1 MAFTPASTIALFA
14 IQGAAMNKESS
25 WRFSVL
31 GALIAVLPLLIVARM
46 FTLQTSPEQVADLKK
61 MNELSSVRLEMI
73 RPPRGQILDRWGH
86 VFAGNK
92 TVYEVGI
99 ELNQMK
105 NPNTIATTLHLVLGM
120 DEAKVIS
127 LISEGEA
134 NNLSRVVIQSNIA
147 EDKAN
152 LLDQLRDQM
161 AQENAGKGKNAP
173 SLSGLENIPF
183 LARTYPEKEV
193 ASNLIGFVSTDGGVG
208 YYGVEGKYNNLL
220 AGKSQNIWVPLDPN
234 LAAQIPDTNGGAD
247 LVLTID
253 REVQAAMEQELDDAL
268 SWSGSPAGTIVVLN
282 PKNGEIIAMATTPR
296 IDLNNYA
303 QNMDRFNRDNPFDRA
318 VSLTYEPGSVYKV
331 LTMASALDD
340 GSVKP
345 QTTFIDTGVFEIG
358 GTYIYNWNSGAWG
371 PQDMTGCLQHSLNVC
386 LAWVASQ
393 MGAKDFYRYMQN
405 FGIGHLTG
413 VDLAGEVTGRLKSPG
428 DSDWYDADL
437 GTNAFGQGVSVT
449 PLQLAAATSAVA
461 NDGKVMTPHIVRSII
476 SKGYQ
481 YDLEPTV
488 MARPIKPETAHTLS
502 AMLETS
508 LVGESSDALVPGYSV
523 AGKTGTAE
531 IPTPFGYT
539 SSQTNASFVGWG
551 PVDDPQFLVY
561 IWLEK
566 PTISPWGSEV
576 AAPVFSKV
584 VQKLVVLLNIP
595 PDDVRH
601 RLNGQ

>member
-1 MAFTPASTIALFA
+1 
-14 IQGAAMNKESS
+14 MNKDFS
-25 WRFSVL
+25 WRYGVL
-31 GALIAVLPLLIVARM
+31 GALISLLPLLIIARM
-46 FTLQTSPEQVADLKK
+46 FTLQTSPVQVADLKK
-61 MNELSSVRLEMI
+61 MNEMSSVRLEMI

-86 VFAGNK
+86 VLAGNK
-92 TVYEVGI
+92 TVYEVGV
-99 ELNQMK
+99 ELAQMK

-120 DEAKVIS
+120 DEAKVLS
-127 LISEGEA
+127 LISEGRA
-134 NNLSRVVIQSNIA
+134 DNLSRVVMQSNVP
-147 EDKAN
+147 EDKAV
-152 LLDQLRDQM
+152 LLNQLRDQM

-193 ASNLIGFVSTDGGVG
+193 GSNLLGFVSKDGGIG

-220 AGKSQNIWVPLDPN
+220 AGKSQDIWVPLDPN
-234 LAAQIPDTNGGAD
+234 LAAQIPDTSTGAD
-247 LVLTID
+247 LVLTVD
-253 REVQAAMEQELDDAL
+253 REVQASMEQELDYAL
-268 SWSGSPAGTIVVLN
+268 KWSGSTAGTIVVLN
-282 PKNGEIIAMATTPR
+282 PKNGEVIAMATTPR
-296 IDLNNYA
+296 IDLNNYS
-303 QNMDRFNRDNPFDRA
+303 QYMDRFNRDNPFDRA
-318 VSLTYEPGSVYKV
+318 VSLTYEPGSVFKV
-331 LTMASALDD
+331 LTMASALDN

-345 QTTFIDTGVFEIG
+345 DTTFIDTGVFEIG

-393 MGAKDFYRYMQN
+393 MGAKDFYRYMQG

-413 VDLAGEVTGRLKSPG
+413 IDLAGEVTGRLKSPG

-449 PLQLAAATSAVA
+449 PLQLAAAVSAVA
-461 NDGKVMTPHIVRSII
+461 NDGKEMAPHVVRSII
-476 SKGYQ
+476 TKGFQ
-481 YDLEPTV
+481 YDIQPTV
-488 MARPIKPETAHTLS
+488 MARPIKVETARTLS
-502 AMLETS
+502 AMLATS
-508 LVGESSDALVPGYSV
+508 LEGESSDALVPGYRL

-576 AAPVFSKV
+576 AAPIFAQA

-601 RLNGQ
+601 RLRGQ

>member
-1 MAFTPASTIALFA
+1 
-14 IQGAAMNKESS
+14 MNKDFS
-25 WRFSVL
+25 WRYSVL
-31 GALIAVLPLLIVARM
+31 GALLAVLPLLIVARM
-46 FTLQTSPEQVADLKK
+46 FTLQTSPVQVADLKK

-86 VFAGNK
+86 VLAGNK
-92 TVYEVGI
+92 TVYEVGV

-105 NPNTIATTLHLVLGM
+105 NPNTIATTLHLVLGI
-120 DEAKVIS
+120 DEAKVLT
-127 LISEGEA
+127 LISEGRA
-134 NNLSRVVIQSNIA
+134 NNLSRVVIQSNVA
-147 EDKAN
+147 EDKAI
-152 LLDQLRDQM
+152 LLNQLRDQM

-183 LARTYPEKEV
+183 LARTYPEKDV

-234 LAAQIPDTNGGAD
+234 LAAQIPNTDGGAD

-253 REVQAAMEQELDDAL
+253 VQVQATIEKELDDAL
-268 SWSGSPAGTIVVLN
+268 SWSGSQAGTIVVLN

-303 QNMDRFNRDNPFDRA
+303 QNMDHFNRDNPFDRA
-318 VSLTYEPGSVYKV
+318 ISLTYEPGSVYKV

-358 GTYIYNWNSGAWG
+358 GTYIYNWNSGACG
-371 PQDMTGCLQHSLNVC
+371 PQDMTGCMQHSLNVC

-393 MGAKDFYRYMQN
+393 MGAKDFYKYMQS

-461 NDGKVMTPHIVRSII
+461 NDGKIMTPHIVRSII

-488 MARPIKPETAHTLS
+488 MARPIKPETAHTLN

-601 RLNGQ
+601 SLHGQ

>member
-1 MAFTPASTIALFA
+1 
-14 IQGAAMNKESS
+14 
-25 WRFSVL
+25 
-31 GALIAVLPLLIVARM
+31 
-46 FTLQTSPEQVADLKK
+46 
-61 MNELSSVRLEMI
+61 
-73 RPPRGQILDRWGH
+73 
-86 VFAGNK
+86 
-92 TVYEVGI
+92 
-99 ELNQMK
+99 
-105 NPNTIATTLHLVLGM
+105 
-120 DEAKVIS
+120 
-127 LISEGEA
+127 
-134 NNLSRVVIQSNIA
+134 
-147 EDKAN
+147 
-152 LLDQLRDQM
+152 
-161 AQENAGKGKNAP
+161 
-173 SLSGLENIPF
+173 
-183 LARTYPEKEV
+183 
-193 ASNLIGFVSTDGGVG
+193 
-208 YYGVEGKYNNLL
+208 
-220 AGKSQNIWVPLDPN
+220 
-234 LAAQIPDTNGGAD
+234 
-247 LVLTID
+247 
-253 REVQAAMEQELDDAL
+253 
-268 SWSGSPAGTIVVLN
+268 
-282 PKNGEIIAMATTPR
+282 
-296 IDLNNYA
+296 
-303 QNMDRFNRDNPFDRA
+303 
-318 VSLTYEPGSVYKV
+318 
-331 LTMASALDD
+331 
-340 GSVKP
+340 
-345 QTTFIDTGVFEIG
+345 
-358 GTYIYNWNSGAWG
+358 
-371 PQDMTGCLQHSLNVC
+371 
-386 LAWVASQ
+386 
-393 MGAKDFYRYMQN
+393 
-405 FGIGHLTG
+405 
-413 VDLAGEVTGRLKSPG
+413 VTGRLKSPG

-502 AMLETS
+502 SILETS

>member
-1 MAFTPASTIALFA
+1 ME
-14 IQGAAMNKESS
+14 GAAMNKDFS
-25 WRFSVL
+25 WRYSVL
-31 GALIAVLPLLIVARM
+31 GALIAVLPLLIIARM
-46 FTLQTSPEQVADLKK
+46 FTLQTSPVQVADLKK
-61 MNELSSVRLEMI
+61 MNELASVRLEMI

-86 VFAGNK
+86 VLAGNK
-92 TVYEVGI
+92 TVYEVGV
-99 ELNQMK
+99 ELDQMK
-105 NPNTIATTLHLVLGM
+105 NPNTIATTLHLVLGI
-120 DEAKVIS
+120 DEAKVLS
-127 LISEGEA
+127 LISEGAA
-134 NNLSRVVIQSNIA
+134 NNLSRVVIQSNVA
-147 EDKAN
+147 EDKAI
-152 LLDQLRDQM
+152 LLNQLRDQM

-193 ASNLIGFVSTDGGVG
+193 ASNLIGFVSTDGGIG

-234 LAAQIPDTNGGAD
+234 LAAQIPNTDSGAD

-253 REVQAAMEQELDDAL
+253 VQVQAAMEQELDDAL

-318 VSLTYEPGSVYKV
+318 ISLTYEPGSVFKV
-331 LTMASALDD
+331 LTMAAALDN
-340 GSVKP
+340 GNVKP
-345 QTTFIDTGVFEIG
+345 QTSFIDTGVFEIG

-371 PQDMTGCLQHSLNVC
+371 PQDMTGCMQHSLNVC

-393 MGAKDFYRYMQN
+393 MGAKDFYKYMQS

-488 MARPIKPETAHTLS
+488 MARPITPETAHTLN

-539 SSQTNASFVGWG
+539 STQTNASFVGWG
-551 PVDDPQFLVY
+551 PADDPQFLVY

-584 VQKLVVLLNIP
+584 VQKLVVLLDIP

-601 RLNGQ
+601 SLHGQ

>member
-1 MAFTPASTIALFA
+1 
-14 IQGAAMNKESS
+14 
-25 WRFSVL
+25 
-31 GALIAVLPLLIVARM
+31 
-46 FTLQTSPEQVADLKK
+46 
-61 MNELSSVRLEMI
+61 
-73 RPPRGQILDRWGH
+73 
-86 VFAGNK
+86 
-92 TVYEVGI
+92 
-99 ELNQMK
+99 
-105 NPNTIATTLHLVLGM
+105 
-120 DEAKVIS
+120 
-127 LISEGEA
+127 
-134 NNLSRVVIQSNIA
+134 
-147 EDKAN
+147 
-152 LLDQLRDQM
+152 
-161 AQENAGKGKNAP
+161 
-173 SLSGLENIPF
+173 
-183 LARTYPEKEV
+183 
-193 ASNLIGFVSTDGGVG
+193 
-208 YYGVEGKYNNLL
+208 
-220 AGKSQNIWVPLDPN
+220 
-234 LAAQIPDTNGGAD
+234 
-247 LVLTID
+247 
-253 REVQAAMEQELDDAL
+253 
-268 SWSGSPAGTIVVLN
+268 
-282 PKNGEIIAMATTPR
+282 MATTPR

-318 VSLTYEPGSVYKV
+318 VSLTYEPGSVFKV
-331 LTMASALDD
+331 LTMASALDN

-345 QTTFIDTGVFEIG
+345 NTTFIDTGVFEIG

-393 MGAKDFYRYMQN
+393 MGPKDFYRYMQS

-413 VDLAGEVTGRLKSPG
+413 IDLAGEVTGRLKSPG

-449 PLQLAAATSAVA
+449 PLQLAAAISAVA
-461 NDGKVMTPHIVRSII
+461 NDGKEMAPHVVRSII

-481 YDLEPTV
+481 YDIQPTV
-488 MARPIKPETAHTLS
+488 MARPITAETAHTLS
-502 AMLETS
+502 AMLTTS
-508 LVGESSDALVPGYSV
+508 LVGESSDALVPGYTL

-576 AAPVFSKV
+576 AAPIFAQA

-601 RLNGQ
+601 RLRGQ

>member
-1 MAFTPASTIALFA
+1 
-14 IQGAAMNKESS
+14 MNKDFS
-25 WRFSVL
+25 WRYGVL
-31 GALIAVLPLLIVARM
+31 GALISLLPLMIIARM
-46 FTLQTSPEQVADLKK
+46 FTLQTSPVQVADLKK
-61 MNELSSVRLEMI
+61 MNEMSSVRLEMI

-86 VFAGNK
+86 VLAGNK
-92 TVYEVGI
+92 TVYEVGV
-99 ELNQMK
+99 ELAQMK

-120 DEAKVIS
+120 DEAKVLS
-127 LISEGEA
+127 LISEGKA
-134 NNLSRVVIQSNIA
+134 NNLARVVIQSNVD
-147 EDKAN
+147 ESKAV
-152 LLDQLRDQM
+152 LLNQLRDQM

-193 ASNLIGFVSTDGGVG
+193 GSNILGFVSKDGGIG

-220 AGKSQNIWVPLDPN
+220 AGKSQDIWVPLDPN
-234 LAAQIPDTNGGAD
+234 LAAQIPDTSTGAD

-253 REVQAAMEQELDDAL
+253 REVQASMEQELDYAL
-268 SWSGSPAGTIVVLN
+268 KWSGSTAGTIVVLN
-282 PKNGEIIAMATTPR
+282 PKNGEVIAMATTPR
-296 IDLNNYA
+296 IDLNNYS
-303 QNMDRFNRDNPFDRA
+303 QYMDRFNRDNPFDRA
-318 VSLTYEPGSVYKV
+318 VSLTYEPGSVFKV
-331 LTMASALDD
+331 LTMAAALDN

-345 QTTFIDTGVFEIG
+345 DTTFIDTGVFEIG

-393 MGAKDFYRYMQN
+393 MGAKDFYRYMQS
-405 FGIGHLTG
+405 FGLGHLTG
-413 VDLAGEVTGRLKSPG
+413 IDLAGEVTGRLKSPG

-449 PLQLAAATSAVA
+449 PLQIAAAISAVA
-461 NDGKVMTPHIVRSII
+461 NDGKEMAPHVVRSII

-481 YDLEPTV
+481 YDIQPTV
-488 MARPIKPETAHTLS
+488 IARPIKTETAHTLS
-502 AMLETS
+502 AMLATS
-508 LVGESSDALVPGYSV
+508 LEGESSDALVPGYSL

-576 AAPVFSKV
+576 AAPIFAQA

-601 RLNGQ
+601 RLRGQ

>member
-1 MAFTPASTIALFA
+1 
-14 IQGAAMNKESS
+14 MNKDFS
-25 WRFSVL
+25 WRYSVL

-86 VFAGNK
+86 VLAGNK
-92 TVYEVGI
+92 TVYEVGV
-99 ELNQMK
+99 ELGQMK
-105 NPNTIATTLHLVLGM
+105 NPNTIATTLHLVLGI
-120 DEAKVIS
+120 DEAKVIG
-127 LISEGEA
+127 LISEGKA
-134 NNLSRVVIQSNIA
+134 NNLSRVVIQSNVA
-147 EDKAN
+147 EDKAK

-193 ASNLIGFVSTDGGVG
+193 GSNLLGFVSADGVTG

-234 LAAQIPDTNGGAD
+234 LAAQIPDTSGGAD

-253 REVQAAMEQELDDAL
+253 WQVQAAMEQELDDAL

-303 QNMDRFNRDNPFDRA
+303 QDMDRFNRDNPFDRA
-318 VSLTYEPGSVYKV
+318 VSLTYEPGSVFKV

-345 QTTFIDTGVFEIG
+345 ETTFIDTGVFEIG

-371 PQDMTGCLQHSLNVC
+371 PQDMTGCMQHSLNVC

-393 MGAKDFYRYMQN
+393 LGAKDFYRYLQS

-449 PLQLAAATSAVA
+449 PLQLAAATAAVA
-461 NDGKVMTPHIVRSII
+461 NDGKIMTPHIVRSII

-488 MARPIKPETAHTLS
+488 MSRPIKPETARTLS
-502 AMLETS
+502 TMLETS

>member
-1 MAFTPASTIALFA
+1 
-14 IQGAAMNKESS
+14 MNKDFS
-25 WRFSVL
+25 WRYSVL
-31 GALIAVLPLLIVARM
+31 GALISLLPLLIIARM
-46 FTLQTSPEQVADLKK
+46 FTLQTSPVQVADLKK
-61 MNELSSVRLEMI
+61 MNEMSSVRLEMI

-86 VFAGNK
+86 VLAGNK
-92 TVYEVGI
+92 TVYEVGV
-99 ELNQMK
+99 ELGQMK

-120 DEAKVIS
+120 DEAKVLG

-134 NNLSRVVIQSNIA
+134 DNLSRVVIQSNVA
-147 EDKAN
+147 EDKAV
-152 LLDQLRDQM
+152 LLNQLRDQM

-193 ASNLIGFVSTDGGVG
+193 GSNIIGFVSTDGGIG

-220 AGKSQNIWVPLDPN
+220 AGKSQDIWVPLDPN
-234 LAAQIPDTNGGAD
+234 LAAQIPDTNTGAD

-253 REVQAAMEQELDDAL
+253 REVQASMEQELDYAL
-268 SWSGSPAGTIVVLN
+268 KWSGSTAGTIVVLN
-282 PKNGEIIAMATTPR
+282 PQNGEVIAMASTPR

-318 VSLTYEPGSVYKV
+318 VSLTYEPGSVFKV
-331 LTMASALDD
+331 LTMASALDN

-345 QTTFIDTGVFEIG
+345 DTTFIDTGVFEIG

-393 MGAKDFYRYMQN
+393 MGAKDFYRYMQS

-413 VDLAGEVTGRLKSPG
+413 IDLAGEVTGRLKSPG

-449 PLQLAAATSAVA
+449 PLQLAAAVSAVA
-461 NDGKVMTPHIVRSII
+461 NDGKEMAPHVVRSII

-481 YDLEPTV
+481 YDIQPTV
-488 MARPIKPETAHTLS
+488 MARPITAATAHTLS
-502 AMLETS
+502 AMLATS
-508 LVGESSDALVPGYSV
+508 LVGESSDALVPGYGL

-576 AAPVFSKV
+576 AAPIFAQA

-601 RLNGQ
+601 RLRGQ

>member
-1 MAFTPASTIALFA
+1 MAFTPAGTVALFA
-14 IQGAAMNKESS
+14 IEGAAMNKDIS
-25 WRFSVL
+25 WRYSVL

-46 FTLQTSPEQVADLKK
+46 FTLQTSPVQVADLKK
-61 MNELSSVRLEMI
+61 MNELASVRLEMI

-86 VFAGNK
+86 VLAGNK
-92 TVYEVGI
+92 TVYEVGV

-120 DEAKVIS
+120 DEAKVLS
-127 LISEGEA
+127 LISEGAA
-134 NNLSRVVIQSNIA
+134 NNLSRVVIQSNVA

-152 LLDQLRDQM
+152 LLDQLQKQM

-183 LARTYPEKEV
+183 LARTYPEKDV
-193 ASNLIGFVSTDGGVG
+193 ASNLIGFVSTDGGIG
-208 YYGVEGKYNNLL
+208 YYGVEGKYDSLL

-234 LAAQIPDTNGGAD
+234 LAAQIPNTNSGAD

-282 PKNGEIIAMATTPR
+282 PRNGEIIAMATTPR

-303 QNMDRFNRDNPFDRA
+303 ENMDRFNRDNPFDRA
-318 VSLTYEPGSVYKV
+318 VSLTYEPGSVFKV
-331 LTMASALDD
+331 LTMASALDN

-393 MGAKDFYRYMQN
+393 MGAKDFYRYMQS
-405 FGIGHLTG
+405 FGIGRLTG

-449 PLQLAAATSAVA
+449 PLQLAAATTAVA

-481 YDLEPTV
+481 YDIQPTV
-488 MARPIKPETAHTLS
+488 MARPITPETAHTLS

-601 RLNGQ
+601 SLHGQ

>member
-1 MAFTPASTIALFA
+1 
-14 IQGAAMNKESS
+14 MNKDFS
-25 WRFSVL
+25 WRYSVL

-61 MNELSSVRLEMI
+61 MNEMSSVRLEMI

-86 VFAGNK
+86 VLAGNK

-99 ELNQMK
+99 ELDQMK

-127 LISEGEA
+127 LISEGQA
-134 NNLSRVVIQSNIA
+134 NNLSRVVIQSNVA
-147 EDKAN
+147 EDKAI

-161 AQENAGKGKNAP
+161 AKENAGKGKNAP

-183 LARTYPEKEV
+183 LARTYPEKDV
-193 ASNLIGFVSTDGGVG
+193 ASNLIGFVSKDGGVG

-234 LAAQIPDTNGGAD
+234 LAAQIPDTSRGAD

-253 REVQAAMEQELDDAL
+253 RQVQAAMEQELDDAL
-268 SWSGSPAGTIVVLN
+268 SWSGSQAGTIVVLN

-393 MGAKDFYRYMQN
+393 MGAKDFYKYMQG

-449 PLQLAAATSAVA
+449 PLQLASAISAVA

-481 YDLEPTV
+481 YDIQPTV
-488 MARPIKPETAHTLS
+488 MARPIKPETARTLS
-502 AMLETS
+502 SMLETS

-601 RLNGQ
+601 RLRGQ

>member
-1 MAFTPASTIALFA
+1 
-14 IQGAAMNKESS
+14 MNKDYS
-25 WRFSVL
+25 WRYSVL
-31 GALIAVLPLLIVARM
+31 GALVSVLALLIIARM
-46 FTLQTSPEQVADLKK
+46 FTLQTSPVQVADLKK
-61 MNELSSVRLEMI
+61 MNEMSSMRLEMI

-86 VFAGNK
+86 VLAGNK
-92 TVYEVGI
+92 TVYEVGV

-105 NPNTIATTLHLVLGM
+105 NPNTIATTLHLVLGI
-120 DEAKVIS
+120 DEAKVLG
-127 LISEGEA
+127 LISQGKA
-134 NNLSRVVIQSNIA
+134 DGLSRVVIRSNV
-147 EDKAN
+147 EENKAI
-152 LLDQLRDQM
+152 LLNQLRDQM
-161 AQENAGKGKNAP
+161 AQEYAGKGKSAP

-193 ASNLIGFVSTDGGVG
+193 ASNLLGFVSKDGGIG

-220 AGKSQNIWVPLDPN
+220 AGKSENVWVPLDPN
-234 LAAQIPDTNGGAD
+234 LAAQIPDTNTGAD

-253 REVQAAMEQELDDAL
+253 REVQASVEQELDSAL
-268 SWSGSPAGTIVVLN
+268 KWSGSQAGTIVVLN
-282 PKNGEIIAMATTPR
+282 PKNGEVIAMATTPR

-303 QNMDRFNRDNPFDRA
+303 QYMDRFNRDNPFDRA
-318 VSLTYEPGSVYKV
+318 VSLTYEPGSVFKV
-331 LTMASALDD
+331 LTMASALDN

-345 QTTFIDTGVFEIG
+345 DTTFIDTGVFEIG

-371 PQDMTGCLQHSLNVC
+371 PQDMTGCMQHSLNVC

-393 MGAKDFYRYMQN
+393 MGAKDFYRYMQA

-413 VDLAGEVTGRLKSPG
+413 IDLAGEVTGRLKSPG

-449 PLQLAAATSAVA
+449 PLQLAAAISAVA
-461 NDGKVMTPHIVRSII
+461 NDGKEMTPHVVRSII

-481 YDLEPTV
+481 YDIQPTV
-488 MARPIKPETAHTLS
+488 MARPIKAKTAQTLS
-502 AMLETS
+502 AMLATS
-508 LVGESSDALVPGYSV
+508 LVGESSDALVPGYNL

-539 SSQTNASFVGWG
+539 SNQTNASFVGWG

-601 RLNGQ
+601 RLRGQ

>member
-1 MAFTPASTIALFA
+1 
-14 IQGAAMNKESS
+14 MNKDFS
-25 WRFSVL
+25 WRYSVL
-31 GALIAVLPLLIVARM
+31 GALLAVLPLLIVARM
-46 FTLQTSPEQVADLKK
+46 FTLQTSPVQVADLKK

-86 VFAGNK
+86 VLAGNK
-92 TVYEVGI
+92 TVYEVGV
-99 ELNQMK
+99 ELDQMK
-105 NPNTIATTLHLVLGM
+105 NPNTIATTLHLVLGI
-120 DEAKVIS
+120 DEAKVLT
-127 LISEGEA
+127 LISEGRA
-134 NNLSRVVIQSNIA
+134 NNLSRVVIQSNVA
-147 EDKAN
+147 EDKAI
-152 LLDQLRDQM
+152 LLNQLRDQM

-183 LARTYPEKEV
+183 LARTYPEKDV

-234 LAAQIPDTNGGAD
+234 LAAQIPNTDGGAD

-253 REVQAAMEQELDDAL
+253 VQVQAAIEKELDDAL
-268 SWSGSPAGTIVVLN
+268 SWSGSQAGTIVVLN

-318 VSLTYEPGSVYKV
+318 ISLTYEPGSVYKV

-371 PQDMTGCLQHSLNVC
+371 PQDMTGCMQHSLNVC

-393 MGAKDFYRYMQN
+393 MGAKDFYKYMQG

-461 NDGKVMTPHIVRSII
+461 NDGKIMTPHIVRSII

-488 MARPIKPETAHTLS
+488 MARPIKPETAHTLN

-508 LVGESSDALVPGYSV
+508 LLGESSDALVPGYSV

-601 RLNGQ
+601 SLHGQ

>member
-1 MAFTPASTIALFA
+1 ME
-14 IQGAAMNKESS
+14 GAAMNKDFS
-25 WRFSVL
+25 WRYSVL
-31 GALIAVLPLLIVARM
+31 GALIAVLPLLIIARM
-46 FTLQTSPEQVADLKK
+46 FTLQTSPVQVADLKK
-61 MNELSSVRLEMI
+61 MNELASVRLEMI

-86 VFAGNK
+86 VLAGNK
-92 TVYEVGI
+92 TVYEVGV
-99 ELNQMK
+99 ELDQMK
-105 NPNTIATTLHLVLGM
+105 NPNTIATTLHLVLGI
-120 DEAKVIS
+120 DEAKVLS
-127 LISEGEA
+127 LISEGAA
-134 NNLSRVVIQSNIA
+134 NNLSRVVIQSNVA
-147 EDKAN
+147 EDKAI
-152 LLDQLRDQM
+152 LLNQLRDQM

-193 ASNLIGFVSTDGGVG
+193 ASNLIGFVSTDGGIG

-234 LAAQIPDTNGGAD
+234 LAAQIPNTDSGAD

-253 REVQAAMEQELDDAL
+253 VQVQAAMEQELDDAL

-318 VSLTYEPGSVYKV
+318 ISLTYEPGSVFKV
-331 LTMASALDD
+331 LTMAAALDN
-340 GSVKP
+340 GNVKP

-371 PQDMTGCLQHSLNVC
+371 PQDMTGCMQHSLNVC

-393 MGAKDFYRYMQN
+393 MGAKDFYKYMQS

-488 MARPIKPETAHTLS
+488 MARPITPETAHTLN

-539 SSQTNASFVGWG
+539 STQTNASFVGWG
-551 PVDDPQFLVY
+551 PADDPQFLVY

-584 VQKLVVLLNIP
+584 VQKLVVLLDIP

-601 RLNGQ
+601 SLHGQ

>member
-1 MAFTPASTIALFA
+1 
-14 IQGAAMNKESS
+14 MNKDFS
-25 WRFSVL
+25 WRYSVL
-31 GALIAVLPLLIVARM
+31 GALLAVLPLLIVARM

-86 VFAGNK
+86 VLAGNK
-92 TVYEVGI
+92 TVYEVGV
-99 ELNQMK
+99 ELDQMK

-127 LISEGEA
+127 LISEGKA
-134 NNLSRVVIQSNIA
+134 NDLSRVVIQSNVA
-147 EDKAN
+147 EDKAV
-152 LLDQLRDQM
+152 LLNQLRDQM
-161 AQENAGKGKNAP
+161 AKENAGKGKNAP

-183 LARTYPEKEV
+183 LARTYPEKDV
-193 ASNLIGFVSTDGGVG
+193 ASNLIGFVSKDGGVG

-234 LAAQIPDTNGGAD
+234 LAAQIPDTNSGAD

-253 REVQAAMEQELDDAL
+253 RQVQAAMEQELDDAL
-268 SWSGSPAGTIVVLN
+268 SWSGSQAGTIVVLN

-318 VSLTYEPGSVYKV
+318 VSLTYEPGSVFKV

-393 MGAKDFYRYMQN
+393 MGAKDFYRYMQS
-405 FGIGHLTG
+405 FGLGHLTG

-449 PLQLAAATSAVA
+449 PLQLASAISAVP

-481 YDLEPTV
+481 YDIQPTV
-488 MARPIKPETAHTLS
+488 MARPITPETAHTLS

-601 RLNGQ
+601 RLRGQ

>member
-1 MAFTPASTIALFA
+1 
-14 IQGAAMNKESS
+14 MNKDFS
-25 WRFSVL
+25 WRYSVL

-61 MNELSSVRLEMI
+61 MNEMSSVRLEMI

-86 VFAGNK
+86 VLAGNK

-99 ELNQMK
+99 ELDQMK

-127 LISEGEA
+127 LISEGQA
-134 NNLSRVVIQSNIA
+134 NNLSRVVIQSNVA
-147 EDKAN
+147 EDKAI

-161 AQENAGKGKNAP
+161 AKENAGKGKNAP

-183 LARTYPEKEV
+183 LARTYPEKDV
-193 ASNLIGFVSTDGGVG
+193 ASNLIGFVSKDGGVG

-234 LAAQIPDTNGGAD
+234 LAAQIPDTSSGAD

-253 REVQAAMEQELDDAL
+253 RQVQAAMEQELDNAL
-268 SWSGSPAGTIVVLN
+268 SWSGSQAGTIVVLN

-393 MGAKDFYRYMQN
+393 MGAKDFYKYMQG

-449 PLQLAAATSAVA
+449 PLQLASAISAVA

-481 YDLEPTV
+481 YDIQPTV
-488 MARPIKPETAHTLS
+488 MARPIKPETARTLS
-502 AMLETS
+502 SMLETS

-601 RLNGQ
+601 RLRGQ

>member
-1 MAFTPASTIALFA
+1 
-14 IQGAAMNKESS
+14 MNKDFS
-25 WRFSVL
+25 WRYSVL
-31 GALIAVLPLLIVARM
+31 GALISLLPLLIVARM
-46 FTLQTSPEQVADLKK
+46 FTLQTSPVQVADLKK
-61 MNELSSVRLEMI
+61 MNEMSSVRLEMI

-86 VFAGNK
+86 VLAGNK
-92 TVYEVGI
+92 TVYEVGV
-99 ELNQMK
+99 ELDQMK

-120 DEAKVIS
+120 DEAKVLG

-134 NNLSRVVIQSNIA
+134 DNLLRVVIQSNVA
-147 EDKAN
+147 EDKAV
-152 LLDQLRDQM
+152 LLNQLRDQM

-193 ASNLIGFVSTDGGVG
+193 GSNIIGFVSTDGGIG

-220 AGKSQNIWVPLDPN
+220 AGKSQDIWVPLDPN
-234 LAAQIPDTNGGAD
+234 LAAQIPDTNTGAD

-253 REVQAAMEQELDDAL
+253 REVQASMEQELDYAL
-268 SWSGSPAGTIVVLN
+268 KWSGSTAGTIVVLN
-282 PKNGEIIAMATTPR
+282 PKNGEVIAMATTPR

-318 VSLTYEPGSVYKV
+318 VSLTYEPGSVFKV
-331 LTMASALDD
+331 LTMASALDN

-345 QTTFIDTGVFEIG
+345 NTTFIDTGVFEIG

-393 MGAKDFYRYMQN
+393 MGPKDFYRYMQS

-413 VDLAGEVTGRLKSPG
+413 IDLAGEVTGRLKSPG

-449 PLQLAAATSAVA
+449 PLQLAAAISAVA
-461 NDGKVMTPHIVRSII
+461 NDGKEMAPHVVRSII

-481 YDLEPTV
+481 YDIQPTV
-488 MARPIKPETAHTLS
+488 MARPITAETAHTLS
-502 AMLETS
+502 AMLATS
-508 LVGESSDALVPGYSV
+508 LVGESSDALVPGYTL

-576 AAPVFSKV
+576 AAPIFAQA

-601 RLNGQ
+601 RLRGQ

>member
-1 MAFTPASTIALFA
+1 
-14 IQGAAMNKESS
+14 MNKDFS
-25 WRFSVL
+25 WRYSVL
-31 GALIAVLPLLIVARM
+31 GALLAVLPLLIVARM

-86 VFAGNK
+86 VLAGNK
-92 TVYEVGI
+92 TVYEVGV
-99 ELNQMK
+99 ELDQMK

-127 LISEGEA
+127 LISEGKA
-134 NNLSRVVIQSNIA
+134 NNLSRVVIQSNVA
-147 EDKAN
+147 EDKAV

-183 LARTYPEKEV
+183 LARTYPEKDV
-193 ASNLIGFVSTDGGVG
+193 ASNLIGFVSKDGGVG

-234 LAAQIPDTNGGAD
+234 LAAQIPDTSSGAD

-253 REVQAAMEQELDDAL
+253 RQVQAAMEQELDDAL

-502 AMLETS
+502 SMLETS

-601 RLNGQ
+601 RLHGQ

>member
-1 MAFTPASTIALFA
+1 
-14 IQGAAMNKESS
+14 MNKDFS
-25 WRFSVL
+25 WRYSVL
-31 GALIAVLPLLIVARM
+31 GALLAVLPLLIVARM
-46 FTLQTSPEQVADLKK
+46 FTLQTSPVQVADLKK

-86 VFAGNK
+86 VLAGNK
-92 TVYEVGI
+92 TVYEVGV

-105 NPNTIATTLHLVLGM
+105 NPNTIATTLHLVLGI
-120 DEAKVIS
+120 DEAKVLT
-127 LISEGEA
+127 LISEGRA
-134 NNLSRVVIQSNIA
+134 NNLSRVVIQSNVA
-147 EDKAN
+147 EDKAI
-152 LLDQLRDQM
+152 LLNQLRDQM

-183 LARTYPEKEV
+183 LARTYPEKDV

-234 LAAQIPDTNGGAD
+234 LAAQIPNTDGGAD

-253 REVQAAMEQELDDAL
+253 VQVQATIEKELDDAL
-268 SWSGSPAGTIVVLN
+268 SWSGSQAGTIVVLN

-303 QNMDRFNRDNPFDRA
+303 QNMDHFNRDNPFDRA
-318 VSLTYEPGSVYKV
+318 ISLTYEPGSVYKV

-371 PQDMTGCLQHSLNVC
+371 PQDMTGCMQHSLNVC

-393 MGAKDFYRYMQN
+393 MGAKDFYKYMQS

-461 NDGKVMTPHIVRSII
+461 NDGKIMTPHIVRSII

-488 MARPIKPETAHTLS
+488 MARPIKPETAHTLN

-601 RLNGQ
+601 SLHGQ

>member
-1 MAFTPASTIALFA
+1 
-14 IQGAAMNKESS
+14 
-25 WRFSVL
+25 
-31 GALIAVLPLLIVARM
+31 
-46 FTLQTSPEQVADLKK
+46 
-61 MNELSSVRLEMI
+61 
-73 RPPRGQILDRWGH
+73 
-86 VFAGNK
+86 
-92 TVYEVGI
+92 
-99 ELNQMK
+99 
-105 NPNTIATTLHLVLGM
+105 
-120 DEAKVIS
+120 
-127 LISEGEA
+127 
-134 NNLSRVVIQSNIA
+134 
-147 EDKAN
+147 
-152 LLDQLRDQM
+152 
-161 AQENAGKGKNAP
+161 
-173 SLSGLENIPF
+173 
-183 LARTYPEKEV
+183 
-193 ASNLIGFVSTDGGVG
+193 VG

-234 LAAQIPDTNGGAD
+234 LAAQIPDTSSGAD

-253 REVQAAMEQELDDAL
+253 RQVQAAMEQELDNAL
-268 SWSGSPAGTIVVLN
+268 NWSGSQAGTIVVLN

-393 MGAKDFYRYMQN
+393 MGAKDFYKYMQG

-449 PLQLAAATSAVA
+449 PLQLASAISAVA

-481 YDLEPTV
+481 YDIQPTV
-488 MARPIKPETAHTLS
+488 MARPIKPETARTLS
-502 AMLETS
+502 SMLETS

-601 RLNGQ
+601 RLRGQ

>member
-1 MAFTPASTIALFA
+1 MAFTSDGAIALFA
-14 IQGAAMNKESS
+14 MEVAAMNKDFS
-25 WRFSVL
+25 WRYSVL

-46 FTLQTSPEQVADLKK
+46 FTLQTSPVQVADLKK
-61 MNELSSVRLEMI
+61 MNEMSSVRLEMI

-86 VFAGNK
+86 VLAGNK
-92 TVYEVGI
+92 TVYEVGV
-99 ELNQMK
+99 ELDQMK
-105 NPNTIATTLHLVLGM
+105 NPNTIATTLHLVLGI
-120 DEAKVIS
+120 DEAKVLG
-127 LISEGEA
+127 LISEGTA
-134 NNLSRVVIQSNIA
+134 DNLSRVVIQSNVA
-147 EDKAN
+147 EDKAI
-152 LLDQLRDQM
+152 LLNQLRDQM

-173 SLSGLENIPF
+173 SLSGLESIPF
-183 LARTYPEKEV
+183 LARTYPEKDV
-193 ASNLIGFVSTDGGVG
+193 ASNLIGFVSTDGGIG

-234 LAAQIPDTNGGAD
+234 LAAQIPNTDSGAD

-253 REVQAAMEQELDDAL
+253 VQVQAAMEKELDDAL
-268 SWSGSPAGTIVVLN
+268 SWSGSQAGTIVVLN

-303 QNMDRFNRDNPFDRA
+303 QNIDRFNRDNPFDRA
-318 VSLTYEPGSVYKV
+318 ISLTYEPGSVYKV
-331 LTMASALDD
+331 LTMASALDN
-340 GSVKP
+340 GNVKP

-393 MGAKDFYRYMQN
+393 MGAKDFYKYMQS

-449 PLQLAAATSAVA
+449 PLQLASATSAVA

-488 MARPIKPETAHTLS
+488 MARPIKPETAHTLN
-502 AMLETS
+502 AMLATS

-539 SSQTNASFVGWG
+539 STQTNASFVGWG

-584 VQKLVVLLNIP
+584 VQKLVVLLDIP

-601 RLNGQ
+601 SLHGQ

>member
-1 MAFTPASTIALFA
+1 
-14 IQGAAMNKESS
+14 MNKDFS
-25 WRFSVL
+25 WRYSVL
-31 GALIAVLPLLIVARM
+31 GALISLLPLLIVARM
-46 FTLQTSPEQVADLKK
+46 FTLQTSPVQVADLKK
-61 MNELSSVRLEMI
+61 MNEMSSVRLEMI

-86 VFAGNK
+86 VLAGNK
-92 TVYEVGI
+92 TVYEVGV
-99 ELNQMK
+99 ELDQMK

-120 DEAKVIS
+120 DEAKVLG

-134 NNLSRVVIQSNIA
+134 DNLLRVVIQSNVA
-147 EDKAN
+147 EDKAV
-152 LLDQLRDQM
+152 LLNQLRDQM

-193 ASNLIGFVSTDGGVG
+193 GSNIIGFVSTDGGIG

-220 AGKSQNIWVPLDPN
+220 AGKSQDIWVPLDPN
-234 LAAQIPDTNGGAD
+234 LAAQIPDTNTGAD

-253 REVQAAMEQELDDAL
+253 REVQASMEQELDYAL
-268 SWSGSPAGTIVVLN
+268 KWSGSTAGTIVVLN
-282 PKNGEIIAMATTPR
+282 PKNGEVIAMATTPR

-318 VSLTYEPGSVYKV
+318 VSLTYEPGSVFKV
-331 LTMASALDD
+331 LTMASALDN

-345 QTTFIDTGVFEIG
+345 NTTFIDTGVFEIG

-393 MGAKDFYRYMQN
+393 MGPKDFYRYMQS

-413 VDLAGEVTGRLKSPG
+413 IDLAGEVTGRLKSPG

-449 PLQLAAATSAVA
+449 PLQLAAAISAVA
-461 NDGKVMTPHIVRSII
+461 NDGKEMAPHVVRSII

-481 YDLEPTV
+481 YDIQPTV
-488 MARPIKPETAHTLS
+488 MARPITAETAHTLS
-502 AMLETS
+502 AMLTTS
-508 LVGESSDALVPGYSV
+508 LVGESSDALVPGYTL

-576 AAPVFSKV
+576 AAPIFAQA

-601 RLNGQ
+601 RLRGQ

>member
-1 MAFTPASTIALFA
+1 MAFTPVGAVALFTSE
-14 IQGAAMNKESS
+14 GAAMNKDFS
-25 WRFSVL
+25 WRYGVL
-31 GALIAVLPLLIVARM
+31 GALISLLPLMIIARM
-46 FTLQTSPEQVADLKK
+46 FTLQTSPVQVADLKK
-61 MNELSSVRLEMI
+61 MNEMSSVRLEMI

-86 VFAGNK
+86 VLAGNK
-92 TVYEVGI
+92 TVYEVGV
-99 ELNQMK
+99 ELAQMK

-120 DEAKVIS
+120 DEAKVLS
-127 LISEGEA
+127 LISEGKA
-134 NNLSRVVIQSNIA
+134 NNLARVVIQSNVD
-147 EDKAN
+147 ESKAV
-152 LLDQLRDQM
+152 LLNQLRDQM

-193 ASNLIGFVSTDGGVG
+193 GSNILGFVSKDGGIG

-220 AGKSQNIWVPLDPN
+220 AGKSQDIWVPLDPN
-234 LAAQIPDTNGGAD
+234 LAAQIPDTSTGAD

-253 REVQAAMEQELDDAL
+253 REVQASMEQELDYAL
-268 SWSGSPAGTIVVLN
+268 KWSGSTAGTIVVLN
-282 PKNGEIIAMATTPR
+282 PKNGEVIAMATTPR
-296 IDLNNYA
+296 IDLNNYS
-303 QNMDRFNRDNPFDRA
+303 QYMDRFNRDNPFDRA
-318 VSLTYEPGSVYKV
+318 VSLTYEPGSVFKV
-331 LTMASALDD
+331 LTMAAALDN

-345 QTTFIDTGVFEIG
+345 DTTFIDTGVFEIG

-393 MGAKDFYRYMQN
+393 MGAKDFYRYMQS
-405 FGIGHLTG
+405 FGLGHLTG
-413 VDLAGEVTGRLKSPG
+413 IDLAGEVTGRLKSPG

-449 PLQLAAATSAVA
+449 PLQIAAAISAVA
-461 NDGKVMTPHIVRSII
+461 NDGKEMAPHVVRSII

-481 YDLEPTV
+481 YDIQPTV
-488 MARPIKPETAHTLS
+488 IARPIKTETAHTLS
-502 AMLETS
+502 AMLATS
-508 LVGESSDALVPGYSV
+508 LEGESSDALVPGYSL

-576 AAPVFSKV
+576 AAPIFAQA

-601 RLNGQ
+601 RLRGQ

>member
-1 MAFTPASTIALFA
+1 
-14 IQGAAMNKESS
+14 MNKDFS
-25 WRFSVL
+25 WRYSVL

-61 MNELSSVRLEMI
+61 MNEMSSVRLEMI

-86 VFAGNK
+86 VLAGNK

-99 ELNQMK
+99 ELDQMK

-127 LISEGEA
+127 LISEGQA
-134 NNLSRVVIQSNIA
+134 NNLSRVVIQSNVA
-147 EDKAN
+147 EDKAI

-161 AQENAGKGKNAP
+161 AKENAGKGKNAP

-183 LARTYPEKEV
+183 LARTYPEKDV
-193 ASNLIGFVSTDGGVG
+193 ASNLIGFVSKDGGVG

-234 LAAQIPDTNGGAD
+234 LAAQIPDTSSGAD

-253 REVQAAMEQELDDAL
+253 RQVQAAMEQELDNAL
-268 SWSGSPAGTIVVLN
+268 NWSGSQAGTIVVLN

-393 MGAKDFYRYMQN
+393 MGAKDFYKYMQG

-449 PLQLAAATSAVA
+449 PLQLASAISAVA

-481 YDLEPTV
+481 YDIQPTV
-488 MARPIKPETAHTLS
+488 MARPIKPETARTLS
-502 AMLETS
+502 SMLETS

-601 RLNGQ
+601 RLRGQ

>member
-1 MAFTPASTIALFA
+1 
-14 IQGAAMNKESS
+14 MNKDFS
-25 WRFSVL
+25 WRYSVL
-31 GALIAVLPLLIVARM
+31 GALISLLPLLIVARM
-46 FTLQTSPEQVADLKK
+46 FTLQTSPVQVADLKK
-61 MNELSSVRLEMI
+61 MNEMSSVRLEMI

-86 VFAGNK
+86 VLAGNK
-92 TVYEVGI
+92 TVYEVGV
-99 ELNQMK
+99 ELDQMK

-120 DEAKVIS
+120 DEAKVLG

-134 NNLSRVVIQSNIA
+134 DNLSRVVIQSNVA
-147 EDKAN
+147 EDKAV
-152 LLDQLRDQM
+152 LLNQLRDQM

-193 ASNLIGFVSTDGGVG
+193 GSNIIGFVSTDGGIG

-220 AGKSQNIWVPLDPN
+220 AGKSQDIWGPLDPN
-234 LAAQIPDTNGGAD
+234 LAAQIPDTNTGAD

-253 REVQAAMEQELDDAL
+253 REVQASMEQELDYAL
-268 SWSGSPAGTIVVLN
+268 KWSGSTAGTIVVLN
-282 PKNGEIIAMATTPR
+282 PKNGEVIAMATTPR

-318 VSLTYEPGSVYKV
+318 VSLTYEPGSVFKV
-331 LTMASALDD
+331 LTMASALDN

-345 QTTFIDTGVFEIG
+345 NTTFIDTGVFEIG

-393 MGAKDFYRYMQN
+393 MGPKDFYRYMQS

-413 VDLAGEVTGRLKSPG
+413 IDLAGEVTGRLKSPG

-449 PLQLAAATSAVA
+449 PLQLAAAISAVA
-461 NDGKVMTPHIVRSII
+461 NDGKEMAPHVVRSII

-481 YDLEPTV
+481 YDIQPTV
-488 MARPIKPETAHTLS
+488 MARPITAETAHTLS
-502 AMLETS
+502 AMLTTS
-508 LVGESSDALVPGYSV
+508 LVGESSDALVPGYTL

-576 AAPVFSKV
+576 AAPIFAQA

-601 RLNGQ
+601 RLRGQ